1 MRMFNHM
8 KFGTKINL
16 GIISIVVFVALILAL
31 TIGRLAARDLAR
43 ESKKRGRIMVQH
55 LANQAAEPMLSM
67 DMLRLKNMVEE
78 LKRVDNDVE
87 YAFILDA
94 RGNVLAHTFRDGFP
108 VALKSVNIPRD
119 PCGDVVLVDTGKERI
134 YDFAACS
141 RVDEDVIGTARV
153 GLARHMVLQGVN
165 QLMMAV
171 AGIAAVALSV
181 AVSLGAFFSGKVTQ
195 RLKGLQ
201 QQAAAMVKGEL
212 DHKAALCSAGNC
224 WEFMNCGRTDCPVYG
239 DTSHHCWHLRSAC
252 ILDNEHPHE
261 VMGETCRDC
270 PMFRESKGDE
280 IQDLADTFEFM
291 ALSLKAYI
299 DDLKE
304 AKERLLTQQ
313 DQLIQSQKMESLG
326 KLAGGVAHEINTP
339 LGIILGYA
347 QLLQDDVDKD
357 SQIHEDL
364 QTIEK
369 QTKVCRKIVSDLLGF
384 SRQYHS
390 QMMEICLNHT
400 LLEVL
405 SLMRNTMYLQ
415 DIEAITDLNEN
426 LPYIVAD
433 PEKLKQVWINLFS
446 NAMDSMPGGGLLKL
460 MTRINFERE
469 TVLVFVADTGSG
481 ISREDLSKV
490 FDPFYTTKSVGKGT
504 GLGLSVSFGIIDDH
518 HGEILVNSP
527 VPEGIITEEEAQ
539 GKTLGPGTLFTIE
552 LPLDASG
559 PEEDFRPMPMANN
572 KE

>member
-1 MRMFNHM
+1 MRVLSHL

-31 TIGRLAARDLAR
+31 TIGRLAARDLAN
-43 ESKKRGRIMVQH
+43 ESKKRGLIMVQH
-55 LANQAAEPMLSM
+55 LGNQAAEPILSM
-67 DMLRLKNMVEE
+67 DLLRLKNMVEE
-78 LKRVDNDVE
+78 LRRVDDHVE

-108 VALKSVNIPRD
+108 VALKDLNMPRD
-119 PCGDVVLVDTGKERI
+119 PCGDVLLVDTGSELI

-141 RVDEDVIGTARV
+141 KVDDDTIGAARV
-153 GLARHMVLQGVN
+153 GLSRSKVLHGVD

-171 AGIAAVALSV
+171 AGIGAVALAV

-195 RLKGLQ
+195 RIKGLQ
-201 QQAAAMVKGEL
+201 KQAASMVRGDL
-212 DHKAALCSAGNC
+212 DHKAALCSGANC
-224 WEFMNCGRTDCPVYG
+224 WEVMQCGREDCPVYG

-252 ILDNEHPHE
+252 LLHE
-261 VMGETCRDC
+261 GKPPAVEKEECLKC
-270 PMFRESKGDE
+270 PLFRESRGDE

-291 ALSLKAYI
+291 AMSLKAYI

-357 SQIHEDL
+357 SQIHQDL

-384 SRQYHS
+384 SRQSHS

-415 DIEAITDLNEN
+415 NVEPITDLNEN

-446 NAMDSMPGGGLLKL
+446 NAMDAMPGGGLLKL
-460 MTRINFERE
+460 MTRIDFERE

-481 ISREDLSKV
+481 ISRDDLSKV

-518 HGEILVNSP
+518 KGEILVNSP
-527 VPEGIITEEEAQ
+527 APEGVITEEEAK
-539 GKTLGPGTLFTIE
+539 GRELGPGTLFTIE
-552 LPLDASG
+552 LPLDAAD
-559 PEEDFRPMPMANN
+559 PEDDFRPMAAANN